1 MSRTGRRLAFDYGDV
16 RIGVAVCDAD
26 AILSTPLE
34 PLDSKDPALLIR
46 IKELVDEF
54 EPVRI
59 YVGDPLNL
67 SGEPS
72 ESSAKARLFAGKL
85 KDIVVCEV
93 HMIDERLT
101 TVSATALLT
110 QAGITAKNQR
120 RKIDSL
126 SAVAILESG
135 LARERE

>member
-1 MSRTGRRLAFDYGDV
+1 MSRTGRRLAFDYGYV

-34 PLDSKDPALLIR
+34 PLDSKNPALLIM

-72 ESSAKARLFAGKL
+72 ESSAKASLFAEKL
-85 KDIVVCEV
+85 KVIASCEV
-93 HMIDERLT
+93 LMIDERLT

-110 QAGITAKNQR
+110 QAGISAKNQR

-135 LARERE
+135 LARDRR

>member
-34 PLDSKDPALLIR
+34 PLDSKNPALLIM

-59 YVGDPLNL
+59 YVGDPLDL

-72 ESSAKARLFAGKL
+72 ESSAKARLFAEKL
-85 KDIVVCEV
+85 KVIASCEV
-93 HMIDERLT
+93 LMIDERLT

-110 QAGITAKNQR
+110 QAGISAKNQR

-135 LARERE
+135 LARDRR

>member
-34 PLDSKDPALLIR
+34 PLDSKNPALLIM

-72 ESSAKARLFAGKL
+72 ESSAKARLFAEKL
-85 KDIVVCEV
+85 KVIASCEV
-93 HMIDERLT
+93 LMIDERLT

-110 QAGITAKNQR
+110 QAGISAKNQR

-135 LARERE
+135 LARDRR

>member
-26 AILSTPLE
+26 AIISTPLE
-34 PLDSKDPALLIR
+34 PLDSKNPALLIM

-72 ESSAKARLFAGKL
+72 ESSAKARLFAEKL
-85 KDIVVCEV
+85 KVIASCEV
-93 HMIDERLT
+93 LMIDERLT

-110 QAGITAKNQR
+110 QAGISAKNQR

-135 LARERE
+135 LARDRR